1 MQAADPARAV
11 LRNQRDAV
19 IDPLRRG
26 GTQFRKK
33 GLLDP
38 VLLPEGGNN
47 GRAHHRS
54 GRYPL
59 GGDRCRAAHAGVVS
73 AFRISIT
80 IAAVQ
85 VKLLPPQGSAVTG
98 S

>member
-1 MQAADPARAV
+1 MQAANPARTV
-11 LRNQRDAV
+11 LCNQRDAG

-26 GTQFRKK
+26 CPQFRKK

-38 VLLPEGGNN
+38 VRLTGGGNN
-47 GRAHHRS
+47 GWARHRS
-54 GRYPL
+54 GRYPS
-59 GGDRCRAAHAGVVS
+59 GGDRCSTAHAGAVS

>member
-1 MQAADPARAV
+1 MQAAHPVGAV

-26 GTQFRKK
+26 GPQFRKK

-38 VLLPEGGNN
+38 VLLPGGGNN
-47 GRAHHRS
+47 GRARHRL
-54 GRYPL
+54 GPCPL
-59 GGDRCRAAHAGVVS
+59 SGDRCGTAHAGVVS

>member
-1 MQAADPARAV
+1 MQTAHSAPAV

-26 GTQFRKK
+26 CPQFRKK

-38 VLLPEGGNN
+38 VLLPGGGNN
-47 GRAHHRS
+47 GWARHRS

-59 GGDRCRAAHAGVVS
+59 GGDWCSTAHAGAVS

>member
-11 LRNQRDAV
+11 LRNQRDAS
-19 IDPLRRG
+19 IGPLRRG
-26 GTQFRKK
+26 CPQFRKK

-38 VLLPEGGNN
+38 VLLTGGGNN
-47 GRAHHRS
+47 GWGRHRS

-59 GGDRCRAAHAGVVS
+59 GGDRCRAAHAGAVS

>member
-1 MQAADPARAV
+1 MQAANPALAV

-19 IDPLRRG
+19 IDPLGRSG
-26 GTQFRKK
+26 PQFRKK

-38 VLLPEGGNN
+38 VRLPGGGNN
-47 GRAHHRS
+47 GRSRHRS
-54 GRYPL
+54 VRYPL
-59 GGDRCRAAHAGVVS
+59 GGDRCSAVHAGVVS